1 MSLREINPGLPQSVG
16 QPSWLLE
23 TNRLGAVQ
31 WRASSWPD
39 RKTEHWKYTSL
50 RAVEQGEFFGNG
62 SEQSVSGVDAQESD
76 LARLYSMPSA
86 EVIQIVFVNGR
97 FSAALSTQNEVLPG
111 GVSLTSFGKADSEQS
126 AIIRQHLNTVVDA
139 EKHIFAA
146 LNNQCLQDGVL
157 LHLEKNTRLDLPVQ
171 AVWLTTSTTSSF
183 HVAQR
188 LLVVLEAQSEATVIE
203 QYVSEPWVQRNF
215 TFGVS
220 ELILKDAAKLHH
232 YRLHLEHETALHVGG
247 VHAALERDAELNSFH
262 LATGSTLK
270 RIDAVVNYRGENG
283 HCFLNGVYLPRNSQH
298 IDYHTNIEHC
308 VPRCTTREIFRGIIA
323 DQARAVFNGRIH
335 IHPQAQK
342 TLAQLSNKNLLTS
355 NRAEVDTKPELEIY
369 ADDVQCAHGAT
380 VAQLDADALYYFL
393 TRGIA
398 EDEARV
404 MLSFGFINELINM
417 IEHRVVADY
426 LKPMLAEFFARDP
439 HLMRHIAQ

>member
-1 MSLREINPGLPQSVG
+1 MPVHDIDPGLPQSG
-16 QPSWLLE
+16 TQPAWMQE
-23 TNRLGAVQ
+23 VNRLGAAQ
-31 WRASSWPD
+31 WRASLWPD

-50 RAVEQGEFFGNG
+50 RAVEQGEFFSNG
-62 SEQSVSGVDAQESD
+62 CEPPAPVSDASHSD
-76 LARLYSMPSA
+76 LAGLYTLPA
-86 EVIQIVFVNGR
+86 ANTLQVVFVNGH
-97 FSAALSTQNEVLPG
+97 FATTLSSGADALPD
-111 GVSLTSFGKADSEQS
+111 GVSLTRFAQADAAQS
-126 AIIRQHLNTVVDA
+126 AVIRQHLNTVVDTD
-139 EKHIFAA
+139 KHMFAA

-157 LHLEKNTRLDLPVQ
+157 LHVKQRTRVDLPVQ
-171 AVWLTTSTTSSF
+171 IVWLTTSTTTPF

-203 QYVSEPWVQRNF
+203 QFVSEPWVQRNF
-215 TFGVS
+215 THGVS
-220 ELILKDAAKLHH
+220 ELIINDAARLHH
-232 YRLHLEHETALHVGG
+232 YRLHLEQETALHVGG

-262 LATGSTLK
+262 LATGGTLK
-270 RIDAVVNYRGENG
+270 RIDVVVNYRGENG
-283 HCFLNGVYLPRNSQH
+283 QCALNGVYLPRNDQH
-298 IDYHTNIEHC
+298 IDYHTSIEHR
-308 VPRCTTREIFRGIIA
+308 VPHCTTREIFRGIIA

-335 IHPQAQK
+335 IHPRAQK

-398 EDEARV
+398 EEEARV

-426 LKPMLAEFFARDP
+426 LKPVLAGYFARDP
-439 HLMRHIAQ
+439 NLMRHIAQ